1 MFTTWKVCIVDNIA
15 YSHITLYFY
24 FIPLFYFIQQ
34 VLGKQSSP
42 STQTQKSRAVHSIGA
57 KLSWG
62 RWPTW
67 VYALHIM
74 RRKVSMC
81 SSRNCL
87 HYITSQQ
94 IILLQH
100 SSIFYSLQTPTSYNS
115 WWHTCPT
122 LGYTTQWSVYQQSVR
137 SNNDVEGKLFYY
149 LNKISCNISYKVCLL
164 QLIYSI
170 ITVQTELV
178 FFLLK

>member
-1 MFTTWKVCIVDNIA
+1 MNYYYYCNSSKLINIA

-42 STQTQKSRAVHSIGA
+42 STQTPKSRAFHSIGA

-67 VYALHIM
+67 VYALHLM
-74 RRKVSMC
+74 RRKVYMC

-87 HYITSQQ
+87 HYLASQQ
-94 IILLQH
+94 SILLQH
-100 SSIFYSLQTPTSYNS
+100 LLQSANSNQLQQLMTYLSDTWLHNAVWSIR
-115 WWHTCPT
+115 
-122 LGYTTQWSVYQQSVR
+122 QWSVHQQSVR
-137 SNNDVEGKLFYY
+137 TNNDVEGKLFYY
-149 LNKISCNISYKVCLL
+149 LNKISCNISVKFHLYHT
-164 QLIYSI
+164 YRD
-170 ITVQTELV
+170 TV
-178 FFLLK
+178 